1 MILNNAAAQLDD
13 LLDRMAREL
22 QLDKTRRERMLA
34 HYEAVKNWIESDE
47 IFFKPYRYD
56 VYPHGS
62 VRILTTVKPWGQ
74 EEFDLDIVVHLKTDW
89 RLHTPQRI
97 YNELKRRLSE
107 HSTYREMIELKNRC
121 IRLNYAGDFHMDI
134 LTGIQESIT
143 APSRLMVPDRK
154 LGTWASSNPRGY
166 AEWFIA
172 RAESV
177 KESLLEKAMRAEGL
191 PADNYERK
199 KPLQIAVQLLKRY
212 RDMYFHDKP
221 EYRTSSIVLTTIAGL
236 LYEGEESIF
245 DSLAGIVT
253 RARRASIPNQRLK
266 LLNPVNPQED
276 FTDKWDDEPQ
286 YYVQFLGFIRHIN
299 EQLRHLTENYDVI
312 AEGRIMKGLFGE
324 DTFNKAQQGQTK
336 LLEEMR
342 KKKTLFVDRKGVML
356 SGAGTAGTISV
367 KSNTFYGS

>member
-1 MILNNAAAQLDD
+1 MIFNNAAAQLDD

-34 HYEAVKNWIESDE
+34 HYEAVQNWIESDE
-47 IFFKPYRYD
+47 AFFKPYRYD

-62 VRILTTVKPWGQ
+62 VRTLTTVKPWGQ
-74 EEFDLDIVVHLKTDW
+74 DEFDLDIVVHLKADW

-121 IRLNYAGDFHMDI
+121 VRLNYAGDFHMDI
-134 LTGIQESIT
+134 LTGIQESIA
-143 APSRLMVPDRK
+143 APNRLMVPDRK
-154 LGTWASSNPRGY
+154 LGTWVSSNPRGY

-191 PADNYERK
+191 PTDNYDRK

-212 RDMYFHDKP
+212 RDMYFQDKP

-253 RARRASIPNQRLK
+253 RARQASIPTQRLK
-266 LLNPVNPQED
+266 LLNPVNQHED

-286 YYVQFLGFIRHIN
+286 YYVQFLGFIKHIN
-299 EQLRHLTENYDVI
+299 EQLRHLTKNYDVI

-324 DTFNKAQQGQTK
+324 DTFNNAQQGQTK
-336 LLEEMR
+336 LLEAMR
-342 KKKTLFVDRKGVML
+342 KKKTLSVDRKDVML
-356 SGAGTAGTISV
+356 SGTGTISM
-367 KSNTFYGS
+367 KSNTFYGN